1 MLRPLENRASECVK
15 KRGGANGEG
24 GEMCGSGLGGRGAK
38 RMQEEGVYSTKSRKM
53 SQ

>member
-24 GEMCGSGLGGRGAK
+24 GEMCGSGLGGSLEGEQRECRRKACI
-38 RMQEEGVYSTKSRKM
+38 RPSQER
-53 SQ
+53 